1 MLKNELVKWDL
12 ITYGGKLPERV
23 FRYRHVTHENIDRI
37 INFEILEEG
46 IYLAGLKDLNDPNEG
61 RFIFRFDGT
70 EAEIF
75 DYWLSTLQNSYPH
88 LDLKLIESEASVR
101 TKKVLDNNFGVPD
114 EVVEY
119 TRYVLGHVI
128 RIACFTIHPTN
139 NAMWAHYAKYS
150 DQATKPIDHGGIC
163 IEYEC
168 DEGWRHA
175 NFHPVEYSDDIPVI
189 NVLTMHKEESKAV
202 RAMYLKSPEWQYE
215 NEWRIAATL
224 QCQPPFPENL
234 TANSKIILENGV
246 KSVIFG
252 LNTPSD
258 IIEVFKEKIIPLKPN
273 MLFKQV
279 KRDSQTLNIKIL
291 KI

>member
-1 MLKNELVKWDL
+1 MPANELVKWNL
-12 ITYGGKLPERV
+12 ITYAGKLPEKV
-23 FRYRHVTHENIDRI
+23 FRYRHVTHENIDRL

-61 RFIFRFDGT
+61 RFIFKFDGT
-70 EAEIF
+70 EDEIF
-75 DYWLSTLQNSYPH
+75 AYWMSRLQN
-88 LDLKLIESEASVR
+88 ASLAKTR
-101 TKKVLDNNFGVPD
+101 TKQVLDNNFSVPD

-119 TRYVLGHVI
+119 TRYVLGHVM
-128 RIACFTIHPTN
+128 RVACFTIHPTN

-150 DQATKPIDHGGIC
+150 DPATKPIDHGGIC

-168 DEGWRHA
+168 DEGWRDA

-215 NEWRIAATL
+215 NEWRIATTL
-224 QCQPPFPENL
+224 QCQPPFPANL
-234 TANSKIILENGV
+234 TVNSKIVLENGV

-252 LNTPSD
+252 LNTPD
-258 IIEVFKEKIIPLKPN
+258 GIIERFKEQIMHLKPN
-273 MLFKQV
+273 MVFKQV

-291 KI
+291 EI